1 MDSNFNVSKYAASNG
16 LVSLS
21 DAYANQIKMYIS
33 FKHLDSGQT
42 VYFKAF
48 ITNLVDTYSAD
59 WTRET
64 IYGRV
69 DPVPIYAQTQRSI
82 SLNLTVPADSI
93 GEAYENL
100 GRAQKLVQF
109 LYPSYVSSGDESR
122 TITKSPLIRLKAMNI
137 VSKDEPTAEDSLEEV
152 KTPSQYYT
160 DYKSD
165 AKPES
170 GLLGFINGLTVM
182 HNLENEAG
190 VFEKAQNTVLPKQI
204 DLSLTFM
211 PIHEESPTAAGSTFP
226 YNVQLQPNTIDIDP
240 WYGTSE
246 ASGSAAAKANE
257 EAEYEGLMATVGGTL
272 RDSRPGTYV
281 TNVAQAYAFVRAE
294 KKRNQ

>member
-1 MDSNFNVSKYAASNG
+1 MDSNFNVSKYDAAHNS

-21 DAYANQIKMYIS
+21 DSYANHIKTYIS
-33 FKHLDSGQT
+33 FKHLDSDQT

-48 ITNLVDTYSAD
+48 ITNLVETFNAD
-59 WTRET
+59 WTRES

-100 GRAQKLVQF
+100 GRVQKLVQF
-109 LYPSYVSSGDESR
+109 LYPSYVSNGDESR
-122 TITKSPLIRLKAMNI
+122 TITKSPLIRLKAMNL
-137 VSKDEPTAEDSLEEV
+137 VSKGKSLPEEPNVFPMDLSAPKDA
-152 KTPSQYYT
+152 PARYYT

-182 HNLENEAG
+182 HNLENEGG
-190 VFEKAQNTVLPKQI
+190 VFEKAQNTVLAKQI
-204 DLSLTFM
+204 DISLTFM
-211 PIHEESPTAAGSTFP
+211 PIHEQNPSAKDSTFP
-226 YNVQLQPNTIDIDP
+226 YNVQLQSDVKIDE
-240 WYGTSE
+240 WYGTSL
-246 ASGSAAAKANE
+246 SGSTAAEANE
-257 EAEYEGLMATVGGTL
+257 QAATQGVL
-272 RDSRPGTYV
+272 N
-281 TNVAQAYAFVRAE
+281 NV
-294 KKRNQ
+294 K

>member
-1 MDSNFNVSKYAASNG
+1 MDSNFNVSKYDDSTSNG

-21 DAYANQIKMYIS
+21 DAYANQIEMYIS

-59 WTRET
+59 WTRES

-122 TITKSPLIRLKAMNI
+122 TITKSPLIRLKAMNL
-137 VSKDEPTAEDSLEEV
+137 VSKGDTSTTEDDTDPNALV
-152 KTPSQYYT
+152 GTYKKPKPRTDYYT

-182 HNLENEAG
+182 HNLENEGG
-190 VFEKAQNTVLPKQI
+190 VFEKAQNTILAKQI

-211 PIHEESPTAAGSTFP
+211 PIHEQNPTAVGSTFP
-226 YNVQLQPNTIDIDP
+226 YNVQLQGDIEIDE
-240 WYGTSE
+240 WYGTSL
-246 ASGSAAAKANE
+246 SGSAASEANT

-272 RDSRPGTYV
+272 KGVFT
-281 TNVAQAYAFVRAE
+281 
-294 KKRNQ
+294 K

>member
-1 MDSNFNVSKYAASNG
+1 MDSNFDVSKYDAASNG

-21 DAYANQIKMYIS
+21 DAYANQIEMYIS

-109 LYPSYVSSGDESR
+109 LYPSYVSNGDESR
-122 TITKSPLIRLKAMNI
+122 TITKSPLIRLKAMNL
-137 VSKDEPTAEDSLEEV
+137 VSQGEPFEV
-152 KTPSQYYT
+152 KEDTSRT
-160 DYKSD
+160 DYYKNYTSD
-165 AKPES
+165 ADPDN

-190 VFEKAQNTVLPKQI
+190 VFEKALNTVLPKQI
-204 DLSLTFM
+204 GLSLTFM

-240 WYGTSE
+240 RYGTLE
-246 ASGSAAAKANE
+246 AAGSAAAKANE

>member
-1 MDSNFNVSKYAASNG
+1 MDSNFDVSRYDDDATSNS

-64 IYGRV
+64 IYGRI

-100 GRAQKLVQF
+100 GRVQKLVQF
-109 LYPSYVSSGDESR
+109 LYPSYTTGNDGSR
-122 TITKSPLIRLKAMNI
+122 TITKSPLIRLKAMNL
-137 VSKDEPTAEDSLEEV
+137 VSKDELTTAQSEHALNQANARHAQDVGTAPADYYKGYTSL
-152 KTPSQYYT
+152 
-160 DYKSD
+160 SD
-165 AKPES
+165 
-170 GLLGFINGLTVM
+170 
-182 HNLENEAG
+182 
-190 VFEKAQNTVLPKQI
+190 
-204 DLSLTFM
+204 
-211 PIHEESPTAAGSTFP
+211 
-226 YNVQLQPNTIDIDP
+226 
-240 WYGTSE
+240 
-246 ASGSAAAKANE
+246 
-257 EAEYEGLMATVGGTL
+257 
-272 RDSRPGTYV
+272 
-281 TNVAQAYAFVRAE
+281 
-294 KKRNQ
+294 

>member
-1 MDSNFNVSKYAASNG
+1 MDSNFDVSKYDAASNG

-21 DAYANQIKMYIS
+21 DAYANQIEMYIS

-109 LYPSYVSSGDESR
+109 LYPSYVSNGDESR
-122 TITKSPLIRLKAMNI
+122 TITKSPLIRLKAMNL
-137 VSKDEPTAEDSLEEV
+137 VSQGEPFEV
-152 KTPSQYYT
+152 KEDTSRT
-160 DYKSD
+160 DYYKNYTSD
-165 AKPES
+165 ADPDN

-190 VFEKAQNTVLPKQI
+190 VFEKALNTVLPKQI
-204 DLSLTFM
+204 GLSLTFM

-240 WYGTSE
+240 RYGTLE

>member
-1 MDSNFNVSKYAASNG
+1 MDSNFDVSKYDAASNG

-21 DAYANQIKMYIS
+21 DAYANQIEMYIS

-109 LYPSYVSSGDESR
+109 LYPSYVSNGDESR
-122 TITKSPLIRLKAMNI
+122 TITKSPLIRLKAMNL
-137 VSKDEPTAEDSLEEV
+137 VSQGEPFEV
-152 KTPSQYYT
+152 KEDTSRT
-160 DYKSD
+160 DYYKNYTSD
-165 AKPES
+165 ADPDN

-190 VFEKAQNTVLPKQI
+190 VFEKALNTVLPKQI
-204 DLSLTFM
+204 GLSLTFM
-211 PIHEESPTAAGSTFP
+211 PIHEENPTAGGSTFP
-226 YNVQLQPNTIDIDP
+226 YNVQLQSTEINLDP
-240 WYGTSE
+240 WYGTPLESE
-246 ASGSAAAKANE
+246 TAAEANT
-257 EAEYEGLMATVGGTL
+257 EAEHEGLMATVRGTIK
-272 RDSRPGTYV
+272 
-281 TNVAQAYAFVRAE
+281 NVFT
-294 KKRNQ
+294 K

>member
-1 MDSNFNVSKYAASNG
+1 MDSNFDVSRYDDDATSNS

-59 WTRET
+59 WTRES

-122 TITKSPLIRLKAMNI
+122 TITKSPLIRLKAMNL
-137 VSKDEPTAEDSLEEV
+137 VSKGDTSTTEDDTDPNALV
-152 KTPSQYYT
+152 GTYKKPKPRTDYYT

-182 HNLENEAG
+182 HNLENEGG
-190 VFEKAQNTVLPKQI
+190 VFEKAQNTILAKQI

-211 PIHEESPTAAGSTFP
+211 PIHEQNPTAVGSTFP
-226 YNVQLQPNTIDIDP
+226 YNVQLQGDIEIDE
-240 WYGTSE
+240 WYGTSL
-246 ASGSAAAKANE
+246 SGSAASEANT

-272 RDSRPGTYV
+272 KGVFT
-281 TNVAQAYAFVRAE
+281 
-294 KKRNQ
+294 K

>member
-1 MDSNFNVSKYAASNG
+1 MDSNFDVSRYDDDATSNS

-64 IYGRV
+64 IYGRI

-100 GRAQKLVQF
+100 GRVQKLVQF
-109 LYPSYVSSGDESR
+109 LYPSYTTGNDGSR
-122 TITKSPLIRLKAMNI
+122 TITKSPLIRLKAMNL
-137 VSKDEPTAEDSLEEV
+137 VSKDELTTAQSEHALNQANARRAQDV
-152 KTPSQYYT
+152 GTAPADYYKGYT
-160 DYKSD
+160 SGAGADG
-165 AKPES
+165 

-204 DLSLTFM
+204 DLALTLI
-211 PIHEESPTAAGSTFP
+211 PVHEQNPTGDHSTFP
-226 YNVQLQPNTIDIDP
+226 YNVQLQGDIEIDE
-240 WYGTSE
+240 WYGTSL
-246 ASGSAAAKANE
+246 SGSAASEANT

-272 RDSRPGTYV
+272 KGVFT
-281 TNVAQAYAFVRAE
+281 
-294 KKRNQ
+294 K

>member
-1 MDSNFNVSKYAASNG
+1 MDSNFDVSKYDAASNG

-21 DAYANQIKMYIS
+21 DAYANQIEMYIS

-109 LYPSYVSSGDESR
+109 LYPSYVSNGDESR
-122 TITKSPLIRLKAMNI
+122 TITKSPLIRLKAMNL
-137 VSKDEPTAEDSLEEV
+137 VSQGEPFEV
-152 KTPSQYYT
+152 KEDTSRT
-160 DYKSD
+160 DYYKNYTSD
-165 AKPES
+165 ADPDN

-190 VFEKAQNTVLPKQI
+190 VFEKALNTVLPKQI
-204 DLSLTFM
+204 GLSLTFM

-240 WYGTSE
+240 RYGTLE

-281 TNVAQAYAFVRAE
+281 TNVAQAYAFRRAE
-294 KKRNQ
+294 KKRSK

>member
-1 MDSNFNVSKYAASNG
+1 MDSNFDVSRYDDDATSNS

-59 WTRET
+59 WTRES

-122 TITKSPLIRLKAMNI
+122 TITKSPLIRLKAMNL
-137 VSKDEPTAEDSLEEV
+137 VSKGDTSTTEDDTDPNALV
-152 KTPSQYYT
+152 GTYKKPKPRTDYYT

-182 HNLENEAG
+182 HNLENEGG
-190 VFEKAQNTVLPKQI
+190 VYEKAQNTILAKQI

-211 PIHEESPTAAGSTFP
+211 PIHEQNPTAVGSTFP
-226 YNVQLQPNTIDIDP
+226 YNVQLQGDIEIDE
-240 WYGTSE
+240 WYGTSL
-246 ASGSAAAKANE
+246 SGSAASEANT

-272 RDSRPGTYV
+272 KGVFT
-281 TNVAQAYAFVRAE
+281 
-294 KKRNQ
+294 K